1 MNKQQA
7 RKEIIETVKLF
18 VAKGLTLGS
27 WGNVSVRVGDTLAI
41 TPSGRNYAD
50 LKPADIVIVGENH
63 PLQPSSEL
71 ALHQKIYRER
81 KDINA
86 IIHTHSIYATA
97 LACQHID
104 LPILTEDIAQLAN
117 GKVIKCAKYAESGTD
132 ALANN
137 AVKALGNGLAVLLA
151 NHGAVA
157 CGTNLHQA
165 LFFAELLEKAS
176 QIFSIVKSMG
186 GKVNALPLAKIN
198 DLKEFYFNCYA
209 KRQEGE
215 KI

>member
-50 LKPADIVIVGENH
+50 LKPADIVIVGEKH

-71 ALHQKIYRER
+71 ALHQKIYRAR

-86 IIHTHSIYATA
+86 IIHTHSIY
-97 LACQHID
+97 
-104 LPILTEDIAQLAN
+104 
-117 GKVIKCAKYAESGTD
+117 
-132 ALANN
+132 
-137 AVKALGNGLAVLLA
+137 
-151 NHGAVA
+151 
-157 CGTNLHQA
+157 
-165 LFFAELLEKAS
+165 
-176 QIFSIVKSMG
+176 
-186 GKVNALPLAKIN
+186 
-198 DLKEFYFNCYA
+198 
-209 KRQEGE
+209 
-215 KI
+215 